1 MKYNL
6 RDRKREKRKVPKTN
20 TKPKQKIKL
29 TKLKRTQKVCGL
41 EKTAFDTKR
50 SEEFGPI
57 VG

>member
-29 TKLKRTQKVCGL
+29 TKLKRTQKIRGL
-41 EKTAFDTKR
+41 EKTGYDTKIG
-50 SEEFGPI
+50 EEFGCI

>member
-29 TKLKRTQKVCGL
+29 TKLKRTQKIRGL
-41 EKTAFDTKR
+41 EKTGFDPKR
-50 SEEFGPI
+50 GEEFGGI